1 MVTNFD
7 FLKSTDKNLY
17 EIISDAE
24 KLYRDEYFEQ
34 CMGQTR
40 RFAENV
46 CKNVLGNK
54 RTTENTFDQML
65 ATLKDNS
72 QGSEQEKEFID
83 DLYFLKKCGNQS
95 VHASSV
101 KQNAIDALECL
112 QRSFEV
118 AINYIVYNKNGD
130 KNVLD
135 LHYDIELLATGKRDK
150 TLEQKYKK
158 AKEKARAKSS
168 AIRSAKKTA
177 KTKTEKNTKSKT
189 TKQQTSMKSCK
200 KPTGISPYWLTVGIF
215 SIIAFCLI
223 LFLIVTK

>member
-83 DLYFLKKCGNQS
+83 DLYFLKKLDVLDTHLKGRN
-95 VHASSV
+95 
-101 KQNAIDALECL
+101 LEL
-112 QRSFEV
+112 
-118 AINYIVYNKNGD
+118 INYVPWTQIYKNQDKKNEYN
-130 KNVLD
+130 
-135 LHYDIELLATGKRDK
+135 
-150 TLEQKYKK
+150 
-158 AKEKARAKSS
+158 
-168 AIRSAKKTA
+168 
-177 KTKTEKNTKSKT
+177 
-189 TKQQTSMKSCK
+189 
-200 KPTGISPYWLTVGIF
+200 ISLYN
-215 SIIAFCLI
+215 
-223 LFLIVTK
+223 

>member
-1 MVTNFD
+1 MTTNFD
-7 FLKSTDKNLY
+7 FLKSTDRNLY

-46 CKNVLGNK
+46 CKKVLGNK

-118 AINYIVYNKNGD
+118 AINYIVYNQKGN
-130 KNVLD
+130 KKTLD

-168 AIRSAKKTA
+168 AIRSAKKSTKE
-177 KTKTEKNTKSKT
+177 KTQSTKQKKSL
-189 TKQQTSMKSCK
+189 KQQTSMKSCK
-200 KPTGISPYWLTVGIF
+200 KSNGISPYWIVVGIF
-215 SIIAFCLI
+215 SLIAFCLI
-223 LFLIVTK
+223 IFLLVTK